1 MKPDRVNNLQ
11 NSENLIPQKK
21 MKTKLIMLM
30 MFLGSMITGA
40 YAQQQLTLTVQQA
53 VDHALKYNTTLIN
66 SGLAVDKA
74 QEGVRAAIAN
84 GLPQVNATVDYS
96 NALGAEMSIKFMEG
110 APETKIPIKPTSNLK
125 VQVSQLVFNGSYFV
139 GVQTA
144 KLARELSEISLQK
157 SEADI
162 RTQVM
167 NSYYLVQ
174 VSGELNKR
182 LQLNLK
188 NLTDLYH
195 KTDAMAKAGIIEQTD
210 ADQLFIQVNTMENA
224 VKSSER
230 QLELATNML
239 RLQLGADIN
248 TQLILT
254 EDLETII
261 AQADAE
267 HSLLGSLKLE
277 NNLDFRLMDQ
287 QVLLSKKSVDM
298 RKAAALPSIAGFYS
312 YTYKLMTSNFDMAAP
327 HMIGLQ
333 MNIPL
338 FSSGVR
344 TAQTRQAFIDLKTM
358 QNNRDLLGDQ
368 LRIQDKQLRYNLIN
382 AMETYNNM
390 KSNIDVSR
398 RVYNSLKLKYE
409 QGLISGLEL
418 VTADNNYIKAE
429 TDYISSALQLLDAR
443 LELDKIYV
451 TAN

>member
-1 MKPDRVNNLQ
+1 
-11 NSENLIPQKK
+11 

-30 MFLGSMITGA
+30 IFLGLLSTGL

-53 VDHALKYNTTLIN
+53 VDHALKYNKTLIN

-96 NALGAEMSIKFMEG
+96 NALGAEMSIRFMEG

-125 VQVSQLVFNGSYFV
+125 VQVSQIVFNGSYLV

-195 KTDAMAKAGIIEQTD
+195 KTDAMAKAGVIEQTD

-239 RLQLGADIN
+239 RLQLGVDIN
-248 TQLILT
+248 TQLVLT

-261 AQADAE
+261 AQSDAE

-287 QVLLSKKSVDM
+287 QVLLSRKSVDL

-327 HMIGLQ
+327 HMVGLQ

-368 LRIQDKQLRYNLIN
+368 LRLQDKQLRYNLIN